1 MTAARVPGAAPADAA
16 AANATVH
23 AAGTPAQRVGL
34 VLLPGFSL
42 AALAGVVEVLEAA
55 NDLLDA
61 AAYEPVL
68 LAPQGASVL
77 AGSGVA
83 VAVRPLADAPPL
95 LAALVVSDGP
105 LPHTLPH
112 ALSQAATL
120 LAWLV
125 AQAAAGHQLGGV
137 GTGAAWLAEAGL
149 LRGHRATLH
158 WPHIA
163 PLAQR
168 HADVVVSRRRFEIDR
183 QRLTC
188 AGQQAGRDLCIH
200 WLARRHGAA
209 LAPALAAQLGLPRA
223 PAADEDQQVP
233 VPALMGTAGAAVGGS
248 AKLAEA
254 LALMQ
259 ANLAEP
265 LPTEDV
271 ARLVG
276 ISRRQLERLF
286 RQHLDALPSRWYLAL
301 RLQHARQLLRQTHQS
316 VLQIGLGCGFASG
329 PHFSN
334 AYRAHFGHTPR
345 DERGARVQAWQRGA
359 AAGGAHAGADADA
372 RADTGAGAGAGAP
385 ALRPAP
391 VSAPAPD
398 RGAA

>member
-1 MTAARVPGAAPADAA
+1 MPLPA
-16 AANATVH
+16 
-23 AAGTPAQRVGL
+23 GPAHDPARVGL

-42 AALAGVVEVLEAA
+42 AALAGVVEVLHAA
-55 NDLLDA
+55 NQVLDA

-68 LAPQGASVL
+68 LAAQGANVAA
-77 AGSGVA
+77 AGGVP

-105 LPHTLPH
+105 GPSHTDARH
-112 ALSQAATL
+112 APL

-125 AQAAAGHQLGGV
+125 AQAAAGRTLGGV

-149 LRGHRATLH
+149 LRGHRATVH

-168 HADVVVSRRRFEIDR
+168 HADVVVSRRRYEIDR
-183 QRLTC
+183 QRLSC
-188 AGQQAGRDLCIH
+188 AGQQASRDLCIA
-200 WLARRHGAA
+200 WLAQRHGAA
-209 LAPALAAQLGLPRA
+209 LAPALAAQLGLRQPH
-223 PAADEDQQVP
+223 AADEDQPVP
-233 VPALMGTAGAAVGGS
+233 VSARLGGPGGAGS

-254 LALMQ
+254 LALME

-265 LPTEDV
+265 LPTEEI

-276 ISRRQLERLF
+276 VSRRQLERLF
-286 RQHLDALPSRWYLAL
+286 RQHLDALPSRWYLEL
-301 RLQHARQLLRQTHQS
+301 RLAHARRLLRQTHLS
-316 VLQIGLGCGFASG
+316 VLQVGLGCGFASG

-345 DERGARVQAWQRGA
+345 DERGARVQAWQSSTA
-359 AAGGAHAGADADA
+359 TAEPQPATPPASPVA
-372 RADTGAGAGAGAP
+372 RP
-385 ALRPAP
+385 
-391 VSAPAPD
+391 
-398 RGAA
+398 